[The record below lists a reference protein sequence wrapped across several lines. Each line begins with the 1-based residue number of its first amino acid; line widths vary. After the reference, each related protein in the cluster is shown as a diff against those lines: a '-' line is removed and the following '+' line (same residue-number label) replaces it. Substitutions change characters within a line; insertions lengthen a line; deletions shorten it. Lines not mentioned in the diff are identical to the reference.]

1 MIECAGHCD
10 KLYHRPAIMGYM
22 MMRGMTGRGV
32 VRNDPVWL
40 KGKGEWMDGL
50 DGWMMYMARGT
61 KWMDFAPGFTYF
73 LDRSRR
79 HLSVFAVLWPRGSE
93 L

>member
-1 MIECAGHCD
+1 MMIECAGHCD

-40 KGKGEWMDGL
+40 KGKGEWMDVL
-50 DGWMMYMARGT
+50 MAG
-61 KWMDFAPGFTYF
+61 
-73 LDRSRR
+73 
-79 HLSVFAVLWPRGSE
+79 
-93 L
+93 